1 MNAPR
6 HDGGEGSG
14 AWRERG
20 LGGRPGANDAPPLL
34 QVRGLEVYYPDGAA
48 VHGFDLDVHADEVV
62 ALVGE
67 SGCGK
72 STVAA
77 AIAGLLP
84 ARARAQ
90 GTIRFEGR
98 ELLGAPDAVLRD
110 LRGSRIGM
118 VFQEPMT
125 SLNPVLTIGVQIGE
139 VLRRHWKLSAAA
151 ARARAIELLDL
162 VGLPEPQ
169 RRIDDH
175 PHHLSGGQRQRVMIA
190 IAVACEPRLL
200 VADEPTTALDATIQA
215 QVLELLDGLRRR
227 LGMGLLLITHDL
239 AVVGKWADRVAVMRG
254 GAKVEEGTRERL
266 FFAPQHPYSRGLLAA
281 SLHVGAGCHH
291 GTVRLTE
298 IGGADEGIETT
309 PRQPHAAPPAIRGA
323 AGADAGAVAAN
334 ASQASAAGPVLAVHN
349 LVAQYS
355 SRYGTISA
363 VKDVSF
369 EIARGETLG
378 LVGESG
384 CGKSTL
390 SKTIVGL
397 NPAVGGQ
404 VILDGTDIAPLRGRA
419 LRPHRSK
426 VQVVFQ
432 DPYAALDPRQRIGDA
447 LDEVLAVQRVRDRG
461 ERRRR
466 VAAMLDA
473 VGLPA
478 SAARRY
484 PHEFSGGQRQRIGIA
499 RALILRPKL
508 LICDEPVSAL
518 DVSVRAQILNLF
530 VDLKREFGL
539 SYLFISHDLAVIDYM
554 ADRVMVMQKGEA
566 VETIARER
574 LFTDAAHPY
583 TRSLIAAAPRWPE
596 SSTPAQ
602 APAPMPAPLA
612 RFA

>member
-1 MNAPR
+1 MEVTRIDTSA
-6 HDGGEGSG
+6 
-14 AWRERG
+14 
-20 LGGRPGANDAPPLL
+20 PLL
-34 QVRGLEVYYPDGAA
+34 QVRGLNVHYPNGPA
-48 VHGFDLDVHADEVV
+48 VQGFDLDVHRDEVV

-72 STVAA
+72 STVAG
-77 AIAGLLP
+77 AIAGLLTEK
-84 ARARAQ
+84 AQ
-90 GTIRFEGR
+90 VEGR
-98 ELLGAPDAVLRD
+98 ILFDGRDLVGAPPAVLRD

-125 SLNPVLTIGVQIGE
+125 SLNPVLTVGVQIGE
-139 VLRRHWKLSAAA
+139 TLRRHRGLGAAA

-169 RRIDDH
+169 RRVDDF

-190 IAVACEPRLL
+190 IAVACEPHLL
-200 VADEPTTALDATIQA
+200 VADEPTTALDVTIQA
-215 QVLELLDGLRRR
+215 QVLELLAGLRRQ
-227 LGMGLLLITHDL
+227 MSMALLLITHDL
-239 AVVGKWADRVAVMRG
+239 AVVGQIADRVAVMRAG
-254 GAKVEEGTRERL
+254 RKVEEGTRDDV
-266 FFAPQHPYSRGLLAA
+266 FFRARHRYSRGLLDA
-281 SLHVGAGCHH
+281 SLHIEPECHYSRVKLAEIRPVH
-291 GTVRLTE
+291 GGGPDAA
-298 IGGADEGIETT
+298 GGASDFRFTPQERRVARGPAPASATT
-309 PRQPHAAPPAIRGA
+309 PAAAP
-323 AGADAGAVAAN
+323 
-334 ASQASAAGPVLAVHN
+334 VLDVRN

-369 EIARGETLG
+369 QIARGETLG

-397 NPAVGGQ
+397 NPSVSGQ

-419 LRPHRSK
+419 LRPHRAH
-426 VQVVFQ
+426 VQMVFQ
-432 DPYAALDPRQRIGDA
+432 DPYASLDPRQRIGDA
-447 LDEVLAVQRVRDRG
+447 LDEVLVVQGVRDRN
-461 ERRRR
+461 ERARR

-478 SAARRY
+478 AAARRW

-499 RALILRPKL
+499 RALIVRPKL

-530 VDLKREFGL
+530 VDLKAEFGL
-539 SYLFISHDLAVIDYM
+539 SYLFISHDLSVINYI
-554 ADRVMVMQKGEA
+554 ADRVMVMQKGVA
-566 VETIARER
+566 VETVARDR
-574 LFTDAAHPY
+574 LFTAAAHPY
-583 TRSLIAAAPRWPE
+583 TRTLIAATPRWPD
-596 SSTPAQ
+596 
-602 APAPMPAPLA
+602 APAALPVDTAAAGATGHPLRVA

>member
-1 MNAPR
+1 M
-6 HDGGEGSG
+6 EISG
-14 AWRERG
+14 QA
-20 LGGRPGANDAPPLL
+20 LL
-34 QVRGLEVYYPDGAA
+34 QVRGLDVRYPDGHA
-48 VHGFDLDVHADEVV
+48 VQGLDLDVRRDEVV

-72 STVAA
+72 STVAG
-77 AIAGLLP
+77 AIVGLLSP
-84 ARARAQ
+84 QACMA
-90 GTIRFEGR
+90 GSIRFDGH
-98 ELLGAPDAVLRD
+98 ELLGAPDAVLRA

-118 VFQEPMT
+118 IFQEPMT
-125 SLNPVLTIGVQIGE
+125 SLNPVLTIGFQITE
-139 VLRRHWKLSAAA
+139 VLRQHRKLTAAA

-169 RRIDDH
+169 RRVDDF
-175 PHHLSGGQRQRVMIA
+175 PHNLSGGQRQRVMIA

-200 VADEPTTALDATIQA
+200 IADEPTTALDVTIQA
-215 QVLELLDGLRRR
+215 QVLELLGSLRRQ
-227 LGMGLLLITHDL
+227 LGMALLLITHDL
-239 AVVGKWADRVAVMRG
+239 AVVGNWADRVAVMRDG
-254 GAKVEEGTRERL
+254 RKVEDGARDQV
-266 FFAPQHPYSRGLLAA
+266 FFDPRHRYSQGLLGA
-281 SLHVGAGCHH
+281 SLHVDPDCHYAK
-291 GTVRLTE
+291 VQLAE
-298 IGGADEGIETT
+298 IRRTADGFAFVPPQRRILA
-309 PRQPHAAPPAIRGA
+309 PAPSPQP
-323 AGADAGAVAAN
+323 
-334 ASQASAAGPVLAVHN
+334 ASAATPILAVRN

-369 EIARGETLG
+369 EIGRGETLG

-397 NPAVGGQ
+397 NPAVAGQ

-419 LRPHRSK
+419 LRPHRAH
-426 VQVVFQ
+426 VQMVFQ
-432 DPYAALDPRQRIGDA
+432 DPYASLDPRQRIGDA
-447 LDEVLAVQRVRDRG
+447 LEEVLVVQGVRDRN

-478 SAARRY
+478 AVARRY

-530 VDLKREFGL
+530 VDLKGEFGL
-539 SYLFISHDLAVIDYM
+539 SYLFISHDLAVINYI
-554 ADRVMVMQKGEA
+554 ADRVMVMQKGA
-566 VETIARER
+566 VVETLPCDR
-574 LFTDAAHPY
+574 LFTAAAHPY
-583 TRSLIAAAPRWPE
+583 TQSLIAATPHWPAR
-596 SSTPAQ
+596 PA
-602 APAPMPAPLA
+602 AVADAVVGDTA
-612 RFA
+612 DRAVRFA